1 MARKVSFKVVFATDE
16 DSEYPASELNSHSP
30 TVHGWRS
37 NADSVVNPKE
47 IVLRFLHPAR
57 IVRIQVLAHQ
67 YYIPE
72 RIELWIHYSS
82 KSAPSTPSSQSFEY
96 MGFVALSDNAST
108 NFTSRELQS
117 VAVTP
122 RIGSHLKLRLGPAH
136 PNQFN
141 KDTQVALLAINI
153 LGEELS
159 SEELA
164 SLQSNATG
172 LLTAVPANIDILNS
186 SLASA
191 CDDLS
196 YSMYVE
202 ESICDV
208 VRKMEILKIQAV
220 QDERFEYARKLKLC
234 MGALRTAGERLGRY
248 ALAKRQA
255 VQAEDFTTARLR
267 KEQIEMYRKA
277 VFDQLRV
284 ELLLQSDKSITSNDS
299 CSELYASKPT
309 LPSPPSLQDV
319 ASALSSDVKLPHAH
333 HLHTQANVQE
343 SSTKP
348 QTVSDATDSSASTA
362 TATTTASASSA
373 SSSTVKPEGRNS
385 QASLG
390 RPEDGVQN
398 SPLLSHKGRSPMR
411 SPTNTGSLRRR
422 NRSTPRNSYEDY
434 DERAIPTL
442 GTHSNDFLRECQG
455 TAMIEQDGGKIRCK
469 LNDRERRQAALPIL
483 IFGME
488 LVELIYS
495 RQFTDREEGLIRLRG
510 ILKQEIEPE
519 PQLQAAQAGPNKI
532 CRGATLLLHRGVR
545 DAVFSTFSQATETVR
560 SLFMEFVPNR
570 VIGSEVARSVDRL
583 LPELLSKSGDPS
595 ARVHTLAQHTI
606 LSIAACPEVR
616 EQHLIAPALSRPVG
630 NGTHPRLAL
639 SRMQML
645 EQLVL
650 SQGIS
655 NDKQSGLACRTLSEA
670 GCSGIHH
677 PAESVRKVAERVLLL
692 VYKVNPRLVRKQLP
706 PDDDITRRNLL
717 YRQLFSEFDKID
729 LQRKKEMLENKQF
742 YGPTSFAGI
751 CSPPMSGSSKSSPP
765 VEIRNKNQ
773 RYDGRTIV
781 SFSDGQTGVQSSF
794 SSMKLQDTHSSPVR
808 RLDATTAG
816 IIKSKSGHAIG
827 HHGHW
832 TTVAGAGLGAG
843 SSGGCDDTAS
853 NNRDSNG
860 STYYDK
866 LDTGTGNGRLQC
878 NGKTATSVA
887 TVARQKLTQHKTNM
901 YDSTIGFLPGS
912 GTENGAGSRKSSN
925 SDSFDGIESEIR
937 CPFCDW
943 ICHGDPSQLDK
954 HYWKA
959 CPVLTKCPQ
968 CSQILEVA
976 ALTGHLVNECEAKMS
991 YLTCERCTESV
1002 HKDLYECHLMEDFC
1016 RELTTG
1022 AARCPLCHDDVLLPL
1037 DGGWKRH
1044 LLSRAGCLGN
1054 TRRRVVPQ

>member
-1 MARKVSFKVVFATDE
+1 MARKVPFKVVFATDE
-16 DSEYPASELNSHSP
+16 DSAYPASELNSHSP

-37 NADSVVNPKE
+37 NADSAGNPKE
-47 IVLRFLHPAR
+47 IVLRFLNPAR

-136 PNQFN
+136 RNQYN
-141 KDTQVALLAINI
+141 QGNQVALLAINI
-153 LGEELS
+153 LGEVLS

-164 SLQSNATG
+164 ALQGNAAG

-186 SLASA
+186 SLESA

-277 VFDQLRV
+277 VFEQLRV

-319 ASALSSDVKLPHAH
+319 ASALSSDVNLPHAH
-333 HLHTQANVQE
+333 HLHTQANLQE
-343 SSTKP
+343 TSPKP
-348 QTVSDATDSSASTA
+348 QAASDATDSTASNSA
-362 TATTTASASSA
+362 ATTTASASSA

-442 GTHSNDFLRECQG
+442 GTHANDFLRECQG

-519 PQLQAAQAGPNKI
+519 PQLQAAQAGPNKL

-560 SLFMEFVPNR
+560 SLFMEFIPNR

-742 YGPTSFAGI
+742 YGPAPFAGI

-773 RYDGRTIV
+773 RYEGRTI
-781 SFSDGQTGVQSSF
+781 
-794 SSMKLQDTHSSPVR
+794 DTHSSPVR

-832 TTVAGAGLGAG
+832 TTVASAATGLAA
-843 SSGGCDDTAS
+843 SASGDDDPAS

-860 STYYDK
+860 SAYYDK
-866 LDTGTGNGRLQC
+866 LDTRTSNGRVS
-878 NGKTATSVA
+878 NGKSVA
-887 TVARQKLTQHKTNM
+887 SVAAAARQKLTQHKTNM

-925 SDSFDGIESEIR
+925 SDSFEGIENEIR

-976 ALTGHLVNECEAKMS
+976 ALTGHLVNECEAKVS

-1054 TRRRVVPQ
+1054 ARRRVEPQ

>member
-1 MARKVSFKVVFATDE
+1 MAKKIPFKVVFASDE
-16 DSEYPASELNSHSP
+16 DSDYPASELNTHSP

-37 NADSVVNPKE
+37 NPSSPVTPKE
-47 IVLRFLHPAR
+47 IVLRFFNPAR

-72 RIELWIHYSS
+72 RIELWLHYSS
-82 KSAPSTPSSQSFEY
+82 RSAPSTPSSQSFEY
-96 MGFVALSDNAST
+96 MGFVALSDNSST

-117 VAVTP
+117 VTVTP
-122 RIGSHLKLRLGPAH
+122 KVGSHLKLRLGPPY
-136 PNQFN
+136 PNKYN
-141 KDTQVALLAINI
+141 ADNQVALLAINI
-153 LGEELS
+153 LGEELTT
-159 SEELA
+159 EELA
-164 SLQSNATG
+164 SIQSNTALLNAT
-172 LLTAVPANIDILNS
+172 PANIEALNS
-186 SLASA
+186 SLASM

-202 ESICDV
+202 EGICDV
-208 VRKMEILKIQAV
+208 VRKMELLKVQAV

-234 MGALRTAGERLGRY
+234 MTALRTAGERLGRY

-255 VQAEDFTTARLR
+255 VQQEDFNTARLR

-284 ELLLQSDKSITSNDS
+284 DILLQSDKSIASNDS

-319 ASALSSDVKLPHAH
+319 ASALSESCLPTVAEAVSKQQI
-333 HLHTQANVQE
+333 LHDT
-343 SSTKP
+343 
-348 QTVSDATDSSASTA
+348 TDS
-362 TATTTASASSA
+362 TTTTTTNSTTSASSGGA
-373 SSSTVKPEGRNS
+373 TSKPHEATPSKHPHNLS
-385 QASLG
+385 
-390 RPEDGVQN
+390 RPEDIPN

-422 NRSTPRNSYEDY
+422 NKSAPRNSYEDY
-434 DERAIPTL
+434 DERAITTL
-442 GTHSNDFLRECQG
+442 SSHTHDFFRECQG
-455 TAMIEQDGGKIRCK
+455 TAMIENESGKIRCK
-469 LNDRERRQAALPIL
+469 LNERERRQAALPIM

-495 RQFTDREEGLIRLRG
+495 RQFTDREEGLVRLRS
-510 ILKQEIEPE
+510 ILKREGEEDQS
-519 PQLQAAQAGPNKI
+519 AGPNKI
-532 CRGATLLLHRGVR
+532 CRSATLLLHRGVR
-545 DAVFSTFSQATETVR
+545 DAVFSVFSQATETVR

-570 VIGSEVARSVDRL
+570 VSPSEVSRSVDRL

-606 LSIAACPEVR
+606 LSIAACQEVR
-616 EQHLIAPALSRPVG
+616 DQHLIAPALSRPVG

-717 YRQLFSEFDKID
+717 YRQLFTEFDKID
-729 LQRKKEMLENKQF
+729 LQRKKEMLESKQF
-742 YGPTSFAGI
+742 SGPNAFGGI
-751 CSPPMSGSSKSSPP
+751 CSPPMSNSSKNSPP
-765 VEIRNKNQ
+765 VEIRSRAM
-773 RYDGRTIV
+773 RYDSAGSAGRTIV
-781 SFSDGQTGVQSSF
+781 SFSDDKNTSWQSSF
-794 SSMKLQDTHSSPVR
+794 NSLKLQDSHLSPVR
-808 RLDATTAG
+808 RPDSAG

-827 HHGHW
+827 HHHW
-832 TTVAGAGLGAG
+832 ASEDKCE
-843 SSGGCDDTAS
+843 SS
-853 NNRDSNG
+853 
-860 STYYDK
+860 YYEK
-866 LDTGTGNGRLQC
+866 PSC
-878 NGKTATSVA
+878 NGKE
-887 TVARQKLTQHKTNM
+887 QKLSQPKTM
-901 YDSTIGFLPGS
+901 IYDSTVGFLGS
-912 GTENGAGSRKSSN
+912 ENGAGSRKSSN
-925 SDSFDGIESEIR
+925 SDSFEGIDNEIR

-943 ICHGDPSQLDK
+943 ICHGDPAQLDK

-976 ALTGHLVNECEAKMS
+976 ALSPHLINECEAKTS
-991 YLTCERCTESV
+991 YVSCERCTESV
-1002 HKDLYECHLMEDFC
+1002 HKDLYEYHMMEDFC
-1016 RELTTG
+1016 RELTNG

-1044 LLSRAGCLGN
+1044 LLSRSGCLGN
-1054 TRRRVVPQ
+1054 TRRRAKV